1 MTNKENLTSET
12 EYFIERTL
20 HRLKNNLQTQM
31 GLLQIQE
38 ATQRN
43 YFNEK
48 KVITDRMFALT
59 LAYDSYHSNVK
70 SDQSTEPQ
78 LPLQQ
83 FLSQFTQH
91 LNVSEHTTQFKVS
104 EIDEHAMKLND
115 ILVLA
120 YFIIEFVDFSL
131 LLERKL
137 QIDYNILNK
146 NINLTFSFKDLTNYS
161 DFKYKYESKFKIINI
176 LKSQLKATLEISKT
190 SINLLIPI
198 Q

>member
-1 MTNKENLTSET
+1 MENNEKLKSET

-31 GLLQIQE
+31 GLLQIQD

-83 FLSQFTQH
+83 FLSQFIQH
-91 LNVSEHTTQFKVS
+91 LNVSEHIVEFKVN
-104 EIDEHAMKLND
+104 EIDKQELKLND

-120 YFIIEFVDFSL
+120 YLITEFVDFGQL
-131 LLERKL
+131 LQKKL
-137 QIDYNILNK
+137 LINYFIIDKNVILN
-146 NINLTFSFKDLTNYS
+146 FSFKDLTNLNE
-161 DFKYKYESKFKIINI
+161 FKLKYEAEFRILNL
-176 LKSQLKATLEISKT
+176 LKSQLKATLEFNKAT
-190 SINLLIPI
+190 INLLIPI
-198 Q
+198 K